1 MYNLTIKVMAALALL
16 ALMAVPAV
24 AQDYRSFAG
33 YTLRACN

>member
-1 MYNLTIKVMAALALL
+1 MYNLTMKVMAALGSL

-24 AQDYRSFAG
+24 AQDYCSFDG